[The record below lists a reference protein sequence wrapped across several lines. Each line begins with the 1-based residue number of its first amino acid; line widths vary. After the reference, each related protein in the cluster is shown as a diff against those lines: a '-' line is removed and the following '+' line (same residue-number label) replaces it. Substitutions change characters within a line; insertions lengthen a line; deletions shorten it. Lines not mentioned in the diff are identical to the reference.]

1 MRLSPER
8 LASILGIAVPPNATE
23 VTGFA
28 VDSRAVKPGDLF
40 CAVRG
45 ANADGHDFAEA
56 AIKAG
61 AAGCLVTRDVGVQP
75 AYLVPDV
82 AEAMAQ
88 IASAV
93 REDFTGTV
101 LAVTGSVGKTSTK
114 EYLAAALAPFG
125 SVLKSEGNQ
134 NTEYG
139 LPMTWMRLESRHRFV
154 VLEMAMRGL
163 GQIRHLCSFSRPHH
177 GIITAI
183 GTAHIGELGGSRERI
198 LQAKLELFESLPP
211 EGVRVYPAEGNFVE
225 QLAKAAGSS
234 GVSFGESESAGVR
247 VLVGAMRTPEN
258 RTEVV
263 FKVGGREHA
272 AALPGLGRGMARN
285 ACAALALV
293 SRLELDI
300 KEAIRGMEQAALP
313 PDRLTYVS
321 HHTFGIFVDVY
332 NSSPESCIES
342 LQTLAEVPAE
352 RRIAILGEM
361 KELGEESEAA
371 HRRVGAVVAELP
383 IAWLAV
389 VGRDAHWIREEALAR
404 GFEGRVDSFTHS
416 EDAARVL
423 RSMGP
428 GDIALV
434 KGSRA
439 VHMER
444 ALEEA
449 GVVYAV

>member
-1 MRLSPER
+1 MKLSPER
-8 LASILGIAVPPNATE
+8 LASILGVPAPANAEE
-23 VTGFA
+23 VTGLA

-45 ANADGHDFAEA
+45 ANVDGHDYAEA
-56 AIKAG
+56 AMKAG

-75 AYLVPDV
+75 AYVVADV
-82 AEAMAQ
+82 AAAMAS

-93 REDFTGTV
+93 RDAFDGTV
-101 LAVTGSVGKTSTK
+101 LAVTGSAGKTSTK

-125 SVLKSEGNQ
+125 KVLKSEGNQ

-139 LPMTWMRLESRHRFV
+139 LPMTWMRLDDEHRFV

-177 GIITAI
+177 GIITSI
-183 GTAHIGELGGSRERI
+183 GTAHIGELGGSQENI
-198 LQAKLELFESLPP
+198 LRAKLELFESLP
-211 EGVRVYPAEGNFVE
+211 EDGARVYPAEGAFVE
-225 QLAKAAGSS
+225 RLAEAAGAS
-234 GVSFGESESAGVR
+234 GVSFGEGEQADAR
-247 VLVGAMRTPEN
+247 VLIGAMHPPEN
-258 RTEVV
+258 RTDVLFIVDGQE
-263 FKVGGREHA
+263 FA
-272 AALPGLGRGMARN
+272 ASLPGLGRGMMRN
-285 ACAALALV
+285 ACAALALA
-293 SRLELDI
+293 SRLGVSTE
-300 KEAIRGMEQAALP
+300 EAVRGMEMATLP

-321 HHTFGIFVDVY
+321 HQTFGVLVDVY

-342 LQTLAEVPAE
+342 LQTLAEIPAE
-352 RRIAILGEM
+352 RRIAVLGEM
-361 KELGEESEAA
+361 QELGEESEAA
-371 HRRVGAVVAELP
+371 HRRVGAVVAQLP

-389 VGRDAHWIREEALAR
+389 VGREAHWIREEVLAR
-404 GFEGRVDSFTHS
+404 GFEGRVDTFTHA
-416 EDAARVL
+416 EDAARVF

-428 GDIALV
+428 GDVALV

-449 GVVYAV
+449 GIAYAV